1 MTSVRA
7 GLSRFRQKAK
17 VLRQELWCLSKHAG
31 LLRFASNPSREREG
45 FQNAGSA
52 RERSAVAL
60 SSLVAPLRGGAI
72 YRVGLFIG
80 LTRARARLPDRAEL
94 RNGLAAVRGFKMSVH
109 AAARWYSWISPP
121 RRSRRLMPPQVGGGW
136 AFVESGESSASPR

>member
-72 YRVGLFIG
+72 YRVD
-80 LTRARARLPDRAEL
+80 ARARLPDRAEL

-121 RRSRRLMPPQVGGGW
+121 SRSRRLMPPQVGGGW

>member
-72 YRVGLFIG
+72 YRVD
-80 LTRARARLPDRAEL
+80 ARARDYQIVLSFATDWLP
-94 RNGLAAVRGFKMSVH
+94 
-109 AAARWYSWISPP
+109 
-121 RRSRRLMPPQVGGGW
+121 
-136 AFVESGESSASPR
+136 